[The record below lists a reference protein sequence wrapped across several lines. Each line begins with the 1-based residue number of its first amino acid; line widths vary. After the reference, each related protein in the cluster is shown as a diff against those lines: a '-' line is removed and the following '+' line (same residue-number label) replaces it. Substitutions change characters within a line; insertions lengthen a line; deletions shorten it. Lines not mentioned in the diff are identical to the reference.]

1 MKFHT
6 LLGLLAL
13 SSASSHA
20 MIGIESFSSVSLG
33 KVTADNFSA
42 SSTVLHYAQDA
53 SLVMGLGPLDV
64 GFGGA
69 VRYVDQISTVTSA
82 EGNFSGL
89 RWEIFPIAG
98 LSFGD
103 IAVHFEPILIG
114 KYSLSKKNPSGN
126 EVVYNSPIGAR
137 VFITKS
143 LGQLLFFANCGI
155 SFLADYTSY
164 KKVNLDGNTSDLT
177 NKLKVWSVGLAL
189 HLRLL

>member
-13 SSASSHA
+13 ASASSHA

-33 KVTADNFSA
+33 KVNGDNFSA
-42 SSTVLHYAQDA
+42 STTVLQYAEDA

-69 VRYVDQISTVTSA
+69 VRYVGQISAANSA
-82 EGNFSGL
+82 EGNLSGL
-89 RWEIFPIAG
+89 CWEIFPVAG
-98 LSFGD
+98 LSFGNV
-103 IAVHFEPILIG
+103 AVHFEPILIG
-114 KYSLSKKNPSGN
+114 KYLLSKKNPSGN
-126 EVVYNSPIGAR
+126 EVAYKNPIGAR
-137 VFITKS
+137 VFLTKS

-155 SFLADYTSY
+155 SFMADYTFY
-164 KKVNLDGNTSDLT
+164 KKVNLDGNTSDLA